1 MGRLSLKQTSS
12 TEASDMETHKKH
24 LRHLLSALIFLLLLG
39 LALWRIHAIFA
50 YDYSNTWYLDE
61 RLDQLNSYGEGEIDA
76 LYVGGSKV
84 AVGIAPILI
93 WQETGLTG
101 INIATN
107 SQPPLLTKYLT
118 EKYARK
124 LKPQYVFIDVAGIA
138 TSSAL
143 SDDEPYR
150 FETGLQLTD
159 QYTERWTV
167 MHAHKSDF
175 PDDDIREYLVPLY
188 RDHSRWRSLSQR
200 DFEKDKEYLPC
211 LLGGVNE
218 TAIRNEKLTLDR
230 KTHYTDY
237 DCKNNADDIS
247 LGYYQELIDL
257 LKEQGIEVIVLNLPD
272 VGRPDRVF
280 ASKIFAEENDLTF
293 IDMSI
298 DPTFN
303 RMAFEQKG
311 DFYDTGHL
319 SITGAHKYSSF
330 LGQQLR
336 DVYGISQ
343 DSRSDT
349 DPIRVEFSQYYEDYR
364 LYYEA
369 RKGAFTK
376 YYE

>member
-1 MGRLSLKQTSS
+1 
-12 TEASDMETHKKH
+12 METHKKH